1 MLIGPGGNSGPLPRG
16 NLLFARRF
24 SLLVS
29 GFAAAAVTVAAAVV
43 APLSASAA
51 ITVVLSGIQYD
62 PPGPDYRTNAQL
74 NQEFF
79 TIRNISSRP
88 INLSGFRVLD
98 VANHVFVF
106 PRGYV
111 LAGRTTAIVR
121 TGKNR
126 NRRADPVL
134 EPGQLHLEQHR
145 RHRPVPDTGRQDVRH
160 LHLQGRHR
168 PCPRR
173 LLVPRH
179 APFRG
184 STPPMRWVAER
195 LRCSAGRLTLHA
207 TRLV

>member
-126 NRRADPVL
+126 NRAQTLYWNQGNYIWNNTGDTARFQTPAGKTFDTCTYKAV
-134 EPGQLHLEQHR
+134 
-145 RHRPVPDTGRQDVRH
+145 TGRAR
-160 LHLQGRHR
+160 
-168 PCPRR
+168 
-173 LLVPRH
+173 
-179 APFRG
+179 
-184 STPPMRWVAER
+184 VA
-195 LRCSAGRLTLHA
+195 C
-207 TRLV
+207 

>member
-1 MLIGPGGNSGPLPRG
+1 
-16 NLLFARRF
+16 LFVRRF
-24 SLLVS
+24 RTLFSAATAGLVLAGS
-29 GFAAAAVTVAAAVV
+29 AAL
-43 APLSASAA
+43 APLQADAA

-126 NRRADPVL
+126 NRAQTLYWNQGNYIWNNTGDTARFQTPAGKTFDTCTYKAV
-134 EPGQLHLEQHR
+134 
-145 RHRPVPDTGRQDVRH
+145 TGRYR
-160 LHLQGRHR
+160 
-168 PCPRR
+168 
-173 LLVPRH
+173 
-179 APFRG
+179 
-184 STPPMRWVAER
+184 VA
-195 LRCSAGRLTLHA
+195 C
-207 TRLV
+207 

>member
-1 MLIGPGGNSGPLPRG
+1 MFIGPGGKSGPLSRG

-29 GFAAAAVTVAAAVV
+29 GFAAAALTVAAAVV

-62 PPGPDYRTNAQL
+62 PPGSDVRTNAQL

-79 TIRNISSRP
+79 TIRNLSTRP

-111 LAGRTTAIVR
+111 LAGRTTAIIR

-126 NRRADPVL
+126 NRAQTLYWNQGNYIWNNTGDTARFQTPAGKTFDTCTYKAV
-134 EPGQLHLEQHR
+134 
-145 RHRPVPDTGRQDVRH
+145 TGRAR
-160 LHLQGRHR
+160 
-168 PCPRR
+168 
-173 LLVPRH
+173 
-179 APFRG
+179 
-184 STPPMRWVAER
+184 VA
-195 LRCSAGRLTLHA
+195 C
-207 TRLV
+207 

>member
-1 MLIGPGGNSGPLPRG
+1 M
-16 NLLFARRF
+16 
-24 SLLVS
+24 S
-29 GFAAAAVTVAAAVV
+29 GFAAAAVLAASAIF

-62 PPGPDYRTNAQL
+62 PPGTDVRTNAQL

-79 TIRNISSRP
+79 TIRNISTRP

-126 NRRADPVL
+126 NRALTLYWNQGNYIWNNTGDTARFQTPAGKTFDTCTYKAV
-134 EPGQLHLEQHR
+134 
-145 RHRPVPDTGRQDVRH
+145 TGRYR
-160 LHLQGRHR
+160 
-168 PCPRR
+168 
-173 LLVPRH
+173 
-179 APFRG
+179 
-184 STPPMRWVAER
+184 VA
-195 LRCSAGRLTLHA
+195 C
-207 TRLV
+207 